1 MVADVLVELSH
12 VFIDKTFTYKVSGP
26 VKVGVRVEVPFG
38 KQVLEGFVLR
48 VYSDPLDNMDLKSII
63 RVIDDEPVLNEELLL
78 LGKYIKDETLCSLM
92 SAYQCLL
99 PLAYKAKKKGSV
111 SLKKDKYIRLSDV
124 DLSSYKFNSVQQ
136 KIIDILLKDSIVL
149 KKNLDMVSSSS
160 VKTLINKGVLE
171 VLEREVYRL
180 VHDEVDKVSFSLN
193 DEQREV
199 LSSVLLDSY
208 NTYLLYGVT
217 GSGKTNVYMKLIKRV
232 LDEGK
237 CAIVLVPEISLTPQI
252 IKRFTSCFSDIAV
265 LHSGL
270 SDGEKYDEYR
280 KIREGKV
287 NIVIGARSAIF
298 APLSKIGVIIV
309 DEEHSSTYKQ
319 DNNPRYSAIDI
330 AKWRA
335 KYHNCPLILGS
346 ATASLESFARA
357 QKGVYKLLTLKN
369 RYNLNMPTVDIIDM
383 NKEFKKS
390 NGYFSERLISEIQ
403 SRIDKNEQ
411 VILFLNKRGYSS
423 IVSCP
428 SCGEVK
434 KCPNCDISLTYHK
447 SSNMLR
453 CHYCGYAEKKR

>member
-12 VFIDKTFTYKVSGP
+12 VFIDKTFTYKVTGS

-48 VYSDPLDNMDLKSII
+48 VYSDSLDMDLKSII

-92 SAYQCLL
+92 SAYQCML

-111 SLKKDKYIRLSDV
+111 SLKKDKYIKLSDI

-160 VKTLINKGVLE
+160 VKTLINKGILDVE
-171 VLEREVYRL
+171 EREVYRL
-180 VHDEVDKVSFSLN
+180 VHDDVDKVSFSLN

-217 GSGKTNVYMKLIKRV
+217 GSGKTNVYMKLIERV

-252 IKRFTSCFSDIAV
+252 IKRFTSCFSNIAV

-298 APLSKIGVIIV
+298 APLSNIGVIIV

-319 DNNPRYSAIDI
+319 DNNPRYNAIDI
-330 AKWRA
+330 AKYR
-335 KYHNCPLILGS
+335 S
-346 ATASLESFARA
+346 
-357 QKGVYKLLTLKN
+357 
-369 RYNLNMPTVDIIDM
+369 
-383 NKEFKKS
+383 
-390 NGYFSERLISEIQ
+390 
-403 SRIDKNEQ
+403 
-411 VILFLNKRGYSS
+411 
-423 IVSCP
+423 
-428 SCGEVK
+428 
-434 KCPNCDISLTYHK
+434 
-447 SSNMLR
+447 
-453 CHYCGYAEKKR
+453 